1 MGRVAGPGKA
11 DLGILFDPTSVA
23 IVGASEDPGKLG
35 SHVMRSLLNG
45 GYKGALYPVNPKRGE
60 VMGMP
65 SYPSLSKIPGE
76 VDLCVMVL
84 PAERILGQIRS
95 CISKGV
101 KGVVLATSG
110 FKEVDDPRGE
120 ALQAEVGKMATE
132 AGIPIVGPNTFGLV
146 NRHADLNA
154 SFTPEFGL
162 LKKGGVSLVSQSGGM
177 CHLVAFLSMRSGI
190 GFSKIVGLGNRCNM
204 DFGDLIRYLHGDPAT
219 KVIALYMEG
228 IDDPRPMME
237 EARRCNGSKPVIAY
251 KVGSSTVGDSA
262 SRSHTGSMAGDH
274 LAYRGA
280 FRQAGILA
288 VEGTEELLDAAKALA
303 MCPLPQGPG
312 VAVVTG
318 QAGPAMAACDVCE
331 REGLRVVRF
340 TSETQRK
347 IYALLPPF
355 SLRDNPV
362 DMGPAWYNMAALKG
376 VIEAAIEDNGVHSVL
391 LLMTYASANAGL
403 AEGLVCML
411 GDERWQKPV
420 VACMTAPP
428 GVWDGEIERLE
439 GMGALVNLPTPERA
453 ARAAAALWKAR
464 SLMASPVPV
473 RTMGP

>member
-11 DLGILFDPTSVA
+11 DLGILFDPRSVA
-23 IVGASEDPGKLG
+23 VVGASEDPGKLG
-35 SHVMRSLLNG
+35 FHVMKSLLSG
-45 GYKGALYPVNPKRGE
+45 GYKGTVYPVNPARGE

-65 SYPSLSKIPGE
+65 SYPSLSEIPGE

-84 PAERILGQIRS
+84 PAQRIIGQIRS

-110 FKEVDDPRGE
+110 FKEVDDPGGE
-120 ALQAEVGKMATE
+120 ALQAEVGMMATE
-132 AGIPIVGPNTFGLV
+132 AGISIIGPNTFGLV
-146 NRHADLNA
+146 NRHRDLNA

-162 LKKGGVSLVSQSGGM
+162 VRKGGVSLISQSGGM
-177 CHLVAFLSMRSGI
+177 CHLLAFLAMRSGL
-190 GFSKIVGLGNRCNM
+190 GFSKIVGLGNRCNI
-204 DFGDLIRYLHGDPAT
+204 DFGDLIRYLQGDPTT

-251 KVGSSTVGDSA
+251 KVGSSAVGDSA
-262 SRSHTGSMAGDH
+262 SRSHTGSLAGDH
-274 LAYRGA
+274 RTYGGA

-288 VEGTEELLDAAKALA
+288 VESAEELLDAAKALA
-303 MCPLPQGPG
+303 MCPHPQGPG

-318 QAGPAMAACDVCE
+318 QAGPGMAACDVCE
-331 REGLRVVRF
+331 REGLRIVRF
-340 TSETQRK
+340 SPRTQGQ
-347 IYALLPPF
+347 INSLLPPL

-362 DMGPAWYNMAALKG
+362 DMGPAWYNMEALQG
-376 VIEAAIEDNGVHSVL
+376 VLRAVVEDGGVDALL

-403 AEGLVCML
+403 AEGLVDFL
-411 GDERWQKPV
+411 GNWKRHKPV

-428 GVWDGEIERLE
+428 GVWEQQIERLE
-439 GMGALVNLPTPERA
+439 QMDALVNFPTPERA

-464 SLMASPVPV
+464 SIMPCPAPLAKG
-473 RTMGP
+473 RG